1 MLSVSLIAGNTIDI
15 PLRMSVVQFM
25 PSDNPTG
32 STPDPTDPNQFRVSL
47 SGNTLTI
54 HTQKDEV
61 SYVVIRSDFSEKKD
75 EDYFYSLSFDS
86 VSCPITESG
95 KYEILIGHWNADFKG
110 SIHVKSIILCDFNGN
125 KYDTSLLSAPL
136 PPGIYIMRLETN
148 FGYTYTKIMRL

>member
-1 MLSVSLIAGNTIDI
+1 MRKTSLIIGMLMLSVSLIAGNTIDI

-54 HTQKDEV
+54 YTQKDEV

-75 EDYFYSLSFDS
+75 EDYFYSLSFVRVIRKSALTDCS
-86 VSCPITESG
+86 PLCTSWKPPYLPCFER
-95 KYEILIGHWNADFKG
+95 K
-110 SIHVKSIILCDFNGN
+110 IHAGMFFPWHICC
-125 KYDTSLLSAPL
+125 
-136 PPGIYIMRLETN
+136 
-148 FGYTYTKIMRL
+148 